1 MLSKISPDATE
12 SPSSFTKDK
21 VAPSVNDACTSTINL
36 ITSVV
41 PVSVLFWSKVPSRSL
56 RTIILLPRTSPT
68 TSPPN
73 VLSPSSSCW
82 VIMSPSK

>member
-1 MLSKISPDATE
+1 MPDNTFNVTEFCNTVLSKISPDATE

-41 PVSVLFWSKVPSRSL
+41 PVSVLF
-56 RTIILLPRTSPT
+56 
-68 TSPPN
+68 
-73 VLSPSSSCW
+73 
-82 VIMSPSK
+82 